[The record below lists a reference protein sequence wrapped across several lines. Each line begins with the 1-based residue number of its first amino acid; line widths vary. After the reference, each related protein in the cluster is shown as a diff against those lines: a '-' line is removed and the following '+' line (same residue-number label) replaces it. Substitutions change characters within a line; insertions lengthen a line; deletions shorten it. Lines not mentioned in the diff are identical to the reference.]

1 MRPSP
6 PARAWLVACF
16 GLAAAPAAAQQLTL
30 AEALRRADGGAY
42 ANRIAAGQH
51 ADRAGQRQTAL
62 RGILPTLRAEGGFV
76 RTTEPLGAFAATLRQ
91 REVSLASFDPAR
103 LNYPPPTGNW
113 GAALVAE
120 VPLVNLDAWAGRRA
134 ADHGAA
140 AGAAAGEW
148 TRLGTRTDVI
158 RAYYGAV
165 LATERVATLTAA
177 AAAAH
182 GHVRQAEAMVREGLV
197 TRSDALLA
205 AVRAGEVDAQLAEA
219 HADAQDARR
228 QLAVLLGAPA
238 ETSFVLPASLPA
250 ADRIRA
256 ITASD
261 TAAAVLAARADVD
274 AAARGLAAA
283 QADAFRAKSAYL
295 PRVNS
300 FARLDWNSPSGLYA
314 GDDSWTVGLM
324 LSWTPFAG
332 GSEIG
337 DIRSAGGREAA
348 ARAMADAAAARA
360 ELELA
365 QTRAALQVALARLD
379 IAERGV
385 AQSAEAHR
393 IVTRK
398 YEGGLAGVVE
408 LLDAA
413 ATETASALGYAHARF
428 ATIAAAAARR
438 RATGGDPGTLA
449 TLDPPGPGIDP

>member
-1 MRPSP
+1 MRSRR
-6 PARAWLVACF
+6 PARAWFVAAL
-16 GLAAAPAAAQQLTL
+16 GLAATPAAAQQLSL
-30 AEALRRADGGAY
+30 AEALRRADAGAY

-51 ADRAGQRQTAL
+51 TERAGQRQMAL

-91 REVSLASFDPAR
+91 RTVTLASFDPAR

-120 VPLVNLDAWAGRRA
+120 VPLVNVDAWAGRRA
-134 ADHGAA
+134 ADQGAA

-165 LATERVATLTAA
+165 LAIERVATLTAA
-177 AAAAH
+177 AAAAQ
-182 GHVRQAEAMVREGLV
+182 GHVRQAEAMVREGLA

-205 AVRAGEVDAQLAEA
+205 AVKAGEIEAQLTEA
-219 HADAQDARR
+219 HADARDARR
-228 QLAVLLGAPA
+228 QLAVLVGAPA
-238 ETSFVLPASLPA
+238 ETSFVLPVSLPS
-250 ADRIRA
+250 ADRIRLIA
-256 ITASD
+256 VPD
-261 TAAAVLAARADVD
+261 TVAAVVAARADVD
-274 AAARGLAAA
+274 AAERGLAAA
-283 QADAFRAKSAYL
+283 RADAVRAKSAYL

-314 GDDSWTVGLM
+314 GDDSWSVGLM

-348 ARAMADAAAARA
+348 ARAMAEAAAARA
-360 ELELA
+360 GLELA

-379 IAERGV
+379 IAERAV

-413 ATETASALGYAHARF
+413 ATETASALGFAHARF
-428 ATIAAAAARR
+428 AAIAAAAARR
-438 RATGGDPGTLA
+438 QATGGDPGTLA
-449 TLDPPGPGIDP
+449 TLDAAGPGTEP

>member
-1 MRPSP
+1 MRQLRPTG
-6 PARAWLVACF
+6 AWCAAAL
-16 GLAAAPAAAQQLTL
+16 GLATAPAAAQQLSL
-30 AEALRRADGGAY
+30 AEALRRADASAY
-42 ANRIAAGQH
+42 ANRVADGQR
-51 ADRAGQRQTAL
+51 AERAGQRQMAL

-91 REVSLASFDPAR
+91 RGVTLASFDPAR
-103 LNYPPPTGNW
+103 LNVPPPTGNW

-140 AGAAAGEW
+140 ASAAAGDW
-148 TRLGTRTDVI
+148 TRRGTRTDVI

-165 LATERVATLTAA
+165 LAAERVATLTAA

-182 GHVRQAEAMVREGLV
+182 SHVRQAEAMVREGLA
-197 TRSDALLA
+197 TRSDALLG
-205 AVRAGEVDAQLAEA
+205 AVQAGEIDAQLAEA
-219 HADAQDARR
+219 HADAHNARR
-228 QLAVLLGAPA
+228 QLAVLLGTPA
-238 ETSFVLPASLPA
+238 ETSFVLPATLPA

-256 ITASD
+256 ITAPD
-261 TAAAVLAARADVD
+261 TAAAAPAARADVH
-274 AAARGLAAA
+274 AAERGLAAA
-283 QADAFRAKSAYL
+283 RADALRARSAYL

-314 GDDSWTVGLM
+314 AADSWTVGLL
-324 LSWTPFAG
+324 LSWAPFAG
-332 GSEIG
+332 GSELG

-348 ARAMADAAAARA
+348 ARAMAEAAAARA
-360 ELELA
+360 NLEVA

-379 IAERGV
+379 IAERAV

-413 ATETASALGYAHARF
+413 AAETASALGYSHARF
-428 ATIAAAAARR
+428 AAIAAAAARR
-438 RATGGDPGTLA
+438 QAMGGDPGSLA
-449 TLDPPGPGIDP
+449 ALDRPGNDP

>member
-1 MRPSP
+1 MRPP
-6 PARAWLVACF
+6 RLPRAWFVALF
-16 GLAAAPAAAQQLTL
+16 GLAAAPAAAQQLSL
-30 AEALRRADGGAY
+30 AEALRRADAGAY

-51 ADRAGQRQTAL
+51 TDRAGQRQMAL

-76 RTTEPLGAFAATLRQ
+76 RTNEPLGAFATTLRQ
-91 REVSLASFDPAR
+91 RAVSLASFDPAR
-103 LNYPPPTGNW
+103 LNHPPPTGNW

-120 VPLVNLDAWAGRRA
+120 VPLLNLDAWAGRRA

-140 AGAAAGEW
+140 AGAAAGDW
-148 TRLGTRTDVI
+148 TRIGTRGNVI
-158 RAYYGAV
+158 RGYYGAV

-177 AAAAH
+177 AAAAQAH
-182 GHVRQAEAMVREGLV
+182 LRQAEAMVREGLA

-205 AVRAGEVDAQLAEA
+205 AVKAGELEAQLAEA
-219 HADAQDARR
+219 HADAGDARR

-250 ADRIRA
+250 ADRIRLL
-256 ITASD
+256 TAPD
-261 TAAAVLAARADVD
+261 TAATVVAARADVD
-274 AAARGLAAA
+274 AAERGLAAA
-283 QADAFRAKSAYL
+283 RADAFRAKSAYL

-314 GDDSWTVGLM
+314 GEDSWTVGLM

-348 ARAMADAAAARA
+348 ARAMAEAAAARA
-360 ELELA
+360 DLELA

-379 IAERGV
+379 ITERAV
-385 AQSAEAHR
+385 VQSAEAHR

-413 ATETASALGYAHARF
+413 AVETASALGYAHARF
-428 ATIAAAAARR
+428 TAIAAAAARR
-438 RATGGDPGTLA
+438 LATGGDPGTLTA
-449 TLDPPGPGIDP
+449 LDPAAPGTEP

>member
-1 MRPSP
+1 MRPSR
-6 PARAWLVACF
+6 PARAWLVACL

-120 VPLVNLDAWAGRRA
+120 VPLVNFDAWAGRRA

-177 AAAAH
+177 ATAAH

-238 ETSFVLPASLPA
+238 ETAFVLPASLPA

-256 ITASD
+256 LTASD

-274 AAARGLAAA
+274 AAERGLAAA

-348 ARAMADAAAARA
+348 ARAMAEAAAARA

-365 QTRAALQVALARLD
+365 QTRAAVQVALARLD

-385 AQSAEAHR
+385 AQSREAHR

-413 ATETASALGYAHARF
+413 ATETASALGFAHARF

-449 TLDPPGPGIDP
+449 TLDAPGPGIDP